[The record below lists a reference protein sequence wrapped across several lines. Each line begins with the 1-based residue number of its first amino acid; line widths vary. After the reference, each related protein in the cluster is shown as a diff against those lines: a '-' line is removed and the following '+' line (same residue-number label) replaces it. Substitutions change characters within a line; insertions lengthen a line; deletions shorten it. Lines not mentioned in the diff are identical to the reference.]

1 MTAAKTADKMRPVA
15 KGGKSWPLMTKK
27 TFSES
32 APVRGVVTTTLPT
45 RPTRTAAAR
54 EMTTQVMAMCFDF
67 FNSAG
72 SPMAMKRTRM

>member
-1 MTAAKTADKMRPVA
+1 MMAARTADKMRPDA
-15 KGGKSWPLMTKK
+15 NGGKSWRLMTRK

-32 APVRGVVTTTLPT
+32 APAKGVGTTTLPT

-67 FNSAG
+67 FSSVG
-72 SPMAMKRTRM
+72 SPMAMKRTRI